1 MAKAPQMSR
10 NRTSQIS
17 SSALIMAEEAVSQ
30 AVQLGLKATAVGDS
44 ASTEALSRLN
54 RAANE
59 LRNQD
64 TARLLARAIAAMQ
77 SRDFAKGEKLAL
89 KALERDGM
97 LGVAW
102 HVLGIAREK
111 NGDFAGSMKCYEAAL
126 KLLPEHGAVA
136 GDLGR
141 LAFRLDMP
149 ELAAKFFVH
158 YLNARPGDLEG
169 TNNLACALRD
179 LNRCEEAVEVLRPA
193 IQENPEQPL
202 LWNTLGTVMCS
213 LGDGVTA
220 VTFFDETLRL
230 APTFGRG
237 YHNRAYAKLD
247 LGDVEGALTDCDA
260 AIAANDS
267 AEELATMSFARSTI
281 LLALGRV
288 LEGWQAYEARLD
300 PALIEAPRFSFEVPR
315 WAPGQALTG
324 KHLMV
329 CAEQGLGDEVMF
341 ANLLPDVLAA
351 LGSDGRMTL
360 AVERRL
366 VPLFERSFPQIT
378 VIKHKTV
385 SYEGRVYRGAPDIE
399 DWSGIDMWAPMASL
413 LEVFRPSV
421 ESFPTKDRYLTADPE
436 RVAHWR
442 KVLEGAPKGPKVGL
456 LWKSLKLNGER
467 ARQFSPFHLWEP
479 VLKTPGV
486 SFINLQY
493 GDCAEEIALAK
504 SEFGVEIW
512 QPPGIDLKQDLDDVA
527 ALSCALDLVVGFS
540 NATINLAGACG
551 APIWLLTGAAVW
563 TRLGTDAYP
572 WYPQA
577 RCFATEDFGDWSPVM
592 ARVAQALGET
602 FKA

>member
-1 MAKAPQMSR
+1 MSR

-17 SSALIMAEEAVSQ
+17 SSALIMAQEAVAQ

-64 TARLLARAIAAMQ
+64 TSRLLARAIAAMQ

-111 NGDFAGSMKCYEAAL
+111 TGDFAGSMKCYEAAL
-126 KLLPEHGAVA
+126 KLLPNHGAVA

-149 ELAAKFFVH
+149 EIAAKFFAH
-158 YLNARPGDLEG
+158 YLKERPGDVEG
-169 TNNLACALRD
+169 LNNLACALRD
-179 LNRCEEAVEVLRPA
+179 LNRSDEAVEVLKPA
-193 IQENPEQPL
+193 IQANPEQPL

-220 VTFFDETLRL
+220 VTFFDEALRL
-230 APTFGRG
+230 APNFGRG
-237 YHNRAYAKLD
+237 FHNRAYAKLD
-247 LGDVEGALTDCDA
+247 LGDVDGALADCDS
-260 AIAANDS
+260 AIALNENS
-267 AEELATMSFARSTI
+267 EELATMSFARSTI

-288 LEGWQAYEARLD
+288 DEGWKAYEARLD
-300 PALIEAPRFSFEVPR
+300 PALIEAPRFNIDVPR
-315 WAPGQALTG
+315 WSPGQDLAG

-351 LGSDGRMTL
+351 LGPDGKMTL

-366 VPLFERSFPQIT
+366 TPLFERSFPDIT
-378 VIKHKTV
+378 VHKHRTV

-399 DWSGIDMWAPMASL
+399 DWSGIDLWAPMASL

-421 ESFPTKDRYLTADPE
+421 ESFPARDRYLTADPE

-442 KVLEGAPKGPKVGL
+442 KVLESAPAGPKVGL

-467 ARQFSPFHLWEP
+467 ARQFSPFHLWQP
-479 VLKTPGV
+479 VLETPGV
-486 SFINLQY
+486 TFVNLQY
-493 GDCAEEIALAK
+493 GDCAEEIALAQR
-504 SEFGVEIW
+504 EFGVEIW

-527 ALSCALDLVVGFS
+527 ALSCALDLVLGFS

-551 APIWLLTGAAVW
+551 APIWLFTGAAAW

-577 RCFATEDFGDWSPVM
+577 RCFASPDYQDWGPVM
-592 ARVAQALGET
+592 ASAATALA
-602 FKA
+602 KLASASR